1 MPITTCKLDEQ
12 ARGGFDNG
20 RIKENK
26 PIGFPHEVGKL
37 KGYSKLMYWAHA
49 YSDQGGVI
57 GEHPHQVFDIVSFV
71 LSGTLTHYDSKSDE
85 RAPIGAGGVQIIR
98 AGNGVTHQ
106 EELEPGTYFFQIWF
120 DPDVRKTV
128 KEEASYDNYEPES
141 LPTKEENGV
150 KTTYLMGGDSPVWTY
165 ADAVEVR
172 RSRFPEGEQRL
183 RSGKERILSVYVLE
197 GNPELNGEKLE
208 EQDFFKVEDEEELS
222 FTSEAGTELFI
233 VDVPKD
239 PGYPTFLEQR
249 FG

>member
-1 MPITTCKLDEQ
+1 MPITTCKLNEQ
-12 ARGGFDNG
+12 ARGGFDGG

-49 YSDQGGVI
+49 YSDEGGVI
-57 GEHPHQVFDIVSFV
+57 AEHPHQVFDIVSFV
-71 LSGTLTHYDSKSDE
+71 LSGTLTHYDSKNDE
-85 RAPIGAGGVQIIR
+85 RAPLGAGGVQIIR
-98 AGNGVTHQ
+98 AGNGITHQ

-120 DPDVRKTV
+120 DPDVRKTAE
-128 KEEASYDNYEPES
+128 EEASYGNYAVDGF
-141 LPTKEENGV
+141 PTEEQEGV
-150 KTTYLMGGDSPVWTY
+150 RTTYLMGEHSPVWSYT
-165 ADAVEVR
+165 DDIEVR
-172 RSRFPEGEQRL
+172 RSRFPSGEQKL
-183 RSGKERILSVYVLE
+183 NAGEDRILSVYVLD
-197 GNPELNGEKLE
+197 GKPELNGEKLE
-208 EQDFFKVEDEEELS
+208 EHDFFKLEDEEELS